1 MAEVVQE
8 PQPCFPVTTYL
19 VVGGQVFDQL
29 PDPRAQLV
37 GEVRR
42 CGPDESVDV
51 ADRRFGHDGRKRNG
65 YGKRGSWLSG
75 SEATLQGSCADTGF
89 ARVPARGISRV
100 ELMRR
105 PLSIELMLLTTV
117 VLWALNL
124 TVTRYILTH
133 GFEPLAY
140 ATVRYGAAATIFLA
154 IALVAERTL
163 LIRRRDLGLVLFAVL
178 CLWLNQLSFVY
189 ALEKTSASTIAL
201 ILGATPIFAAL
212 IGLALGL
219 ERLSR
224 KFWVAAAVSFAGV
237 GFVALGSSAGVS
249 GDVRGNVLGIAT
261 AATWAGY
268 SVAIAPLME
277 RYSASRISAVVLS
290 LGWVLIAL
298 VGFPQAAGQD
308 YGLGWNVWAL
318 LAFATIGPLVVTNI
332 LWFRSLHRIGASRAT
347 LVANLQPFV
356 AAVFALVLLSE
367 RMTLLQAVGGILI
380 AGGILTARRRPP
392 APASE

>member
-1 MAEVVQE
+1 
-8 PQPCFPVTTYL
+8 
-19 VVGGQVFDQL
+19 
-29 PDPRAQLV
+29 
-37 GEVRR
+37 
-42 CGPDESVDV
+42 
-51 ADRRFGHDGRKRNG
+51 
-65 YGKRGSWLSG
+65 
-75 SEATLQGSCADTGF
+75 
-89 ARVPARGISRV
+89 
-100 ELMRR
+100 MRR

-133 GFEPLAY
+133 GFQPLAY
-140 ATVRYGAAATIFLA
+140 ATVRYGAAATIFLG
-154 IALVAERTL
+154 IALIAERSL
-163 LIRRRDLGLVLFAVL
+163 RIRRADYLLVLFAAL
-178 CLWLNQLSFVY
+178 CLWLNQLAFVY

-212 IGLALGL
+212 IGLAFGL

-224 KFWVAAAVSFAGV
+224 KFWIAAAISFAGV
-237 GFVALGSSAGVS
+237 GFVALGSSGGVS
-249 GDVRGNVLGIAT
+249 GDVRGDVLGIAT

-268 SVAIAPLME
+268 SVAVAPLME

-298 VGFPQAAGQD
+298 VGFPQTADQD
-308 YGLGWNVWAL
+308 YGLGWKVWVL
-318 LAFATIGPLVVTNI
+318 LAFATIGPLVTTNI

-367 RMTLLQAVGGILI
+367 QMTLLQVVGGILI